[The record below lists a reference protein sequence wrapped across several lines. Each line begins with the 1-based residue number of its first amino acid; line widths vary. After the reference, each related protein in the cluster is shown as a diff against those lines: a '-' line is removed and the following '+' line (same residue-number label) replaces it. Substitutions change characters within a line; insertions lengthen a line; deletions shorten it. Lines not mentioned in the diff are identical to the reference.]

1 MPEAGATVGAS
12 GSCTMTAK
20 LRVPAGGFRQVAAG
34 EVFCPVQPKPLKAY
48 ACLMV
53 EPGAMSGLLN
63 SKRKRG
69 MARESAKAANEPHEY
84 YG

>member
-1 MPEAGATVGAS
+1 M
-12 GSCTMTAK
+12 
-20 LRVPAGGFRQVAAG
+20 AAG